1 MTARLHEATLDHALQ
16 IARDVDLEGPG
27 PLLSPDVVTWLARLA
42 LHHPQVSA
50 AVAAALPSSGVRW
63 GSVWSV
69 SDERTAPDGEV
80 LGWVRDLSDGE
91 GFGPWNW
98 QARHPTLG
106 YEAGRALE
114 QDAARAEVDERLE
127 AAGVRLLGAVYRR
140 AKVAPAAPETC
151 QTCDGT
157 GTVVDDLDGRAE
169 ACFDCDG
176 DGRVPSRCTR
186 CTAGPGR
193 VWGTTWDTVTT
204 AYDCPHCD
212 GEGMVPRG

>member
-114 QDAARAEVDERLE
+114 QDAARAEVDERLI
-127 AAGVRLLGAVYRR
+127 AAGYTLLGAVYRR
-140 AKVAPAAPETC
+140 AKVAPAPPET
-151 QTCDGT
+151 
-157 GTVVDDLDGRAE
+157 DDEGDVTDEDDESVFMFAARRRWARTEPGMRP
-169 ACFDCDG
+169 CPMCGG
-176 DGRVPSRCTR
+176 DGMAFDGHP
-186 CTAGPGR
+186 
-193 VWGTTWDTVTT
+193 
-204 AYDCPHCD
+204 DCSTCGGS
-212 GEGMVPRG
+212 GEVLRG